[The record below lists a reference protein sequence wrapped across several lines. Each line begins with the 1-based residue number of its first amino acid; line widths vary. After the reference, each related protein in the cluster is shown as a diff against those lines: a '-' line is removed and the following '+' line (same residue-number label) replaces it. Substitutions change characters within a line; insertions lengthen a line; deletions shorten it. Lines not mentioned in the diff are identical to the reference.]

1 MNTKEFPHEL
11 FVEVSDQDFYLG
23 RLTVNLLRSGHTVE
37 ISIVQRESKKI
48 LKHVDTLFDIEEY
61 SEAVDRGVQK
71 LSHFLK
77 QKNQ

>member
-11 FVEVSDQDFYLG
+11 FVEISDQEFYLG
-23 RLTVNLLRSGHTVE
+23 RLTVNLLRSGHCVE

-48 LKHVDTLFDIEEY
+48 LKHVDTLYDIDDY
-61 SEAVDRGVQK
+61 AEAVDRGVQK

>member
-11 FVEVSDQDFYLG
+11 FVEIEQQDFYLG
-23 RLTVNLLRSGHTVE
+23 RLSISKLVRGHVVE
-37 ISIVQRESKKI
+37 VSIVQRESKKI
-48 LKHVDTLFDIEEY
+48 LKHVDTLYEIEEY

-77 QKNQ
+77 QKNH

>member
-11 FVEVSDQDFYLG
+11 FVEIEQQDFYLG
-23 RLTVNLLRSGHTVE
+23 RLSISKLVRGHVVE
-37 ISIVQRESKKI
+37 VSIVQRESKKI
-48 LKHVDTLFDIEEY
+48 LKHVDTLYEIEEY